1 MAYRPLDLK
10 ISMENKEL
18 DPKRFFVFL
27 NPIDTQFHE
36 VNNIPIDKFETSYK
50 ELYTG
55 VASLERNFSDVD
67 FDIISFTNDYYLP
80 HKFDTKPL
88 YDHETGEVIAYEH
101 TMIQMSD
108 SEVDMVFLNRLVDYR
123 DDFNKYLDFHYKSY
137 HGLLSEFLDR
147 IVYIINAIDTI
158 YILPLHFSPYNILQ
172 LKRKLLVWVKEKR
185 SELNELGS
193 LEIVPQ
199 DEPQAAEEMS
209 GIKLR
214 FRNAKGDKKAL
225 YYVLHQLSEREI
237 LPKKDWKHIAN
248 FLVQNVAGFESN
260 NPDDIA
266 GEISRIG
273 YEPPKDKNK
282 IDLSD

>member
-1 MAYRPLDLK
+1 
-10 ISMENKEL
+10 MENKEL

-27 NPIDTQFHE
+27 NPLDTLLDE
-36 VNNIPIDKFETSYK
+36 VNHDPIDKFETYYK

-88 YDHETGEVIAYEH
+88 YDPETGAITGYEH
-101 TMIQMSD
+101 TMVQMSD
-108 SEVDMVFLNRLVDYR
+108 SEVDVVFLDRLVDYR
-123 DDFNKYLDFHYKSY
+123 DDLNKYLDFHYESY

-147 IVYIINAIDTI
+147 IVYIINAIGTTYEI
-158 YILPLHFSPYNILQ
+158 PFYSTSYNIFQ
-172 LKRKLLVWVKEKR
+172 LKRKLLAWVKEKR
-185 SELNELGS
+185 KELNELGS
-193 LEIVPQ
+193 LEIVPR

-209 GIKLR
+209 SIKLR